1 MWNRLPLI
9 MLITCL
15 YHAFHVKEILLSKF
29 GMTVYANNRHLCGYI
44 FVICNFICFFIRFRV
59 SSLSVKVLIGIFFW
73 SLKFPLTADKRSH
86 VICKW
91 VLFWSLDS
99 LICLSSIVP
108 RSTILFRFIHC
119 KDRENTQKIQCYK
132 VYRNHRWC
140 VNHYNQ

>member
-15 YHAFHVKEILLSKF
+15 YHAFHVKEILISKF

-108 RSTILFRFIHC
+108 CVTHSIHIC
-119 KDRENTQKIQCYK
+119 ALSRQGKHPENSMVQGLQKPSMMRQSL
-132 VYRNHRWC
+132 
-140 VNHYNQ
+140 Q